1 MCVYV
6 RNRRR
11 RRDRNKVCVLS
22 CQTARFHCHHHAFPN
37 DGMFDSVSAML
48 LYLSSLFLSH
58 RSLYW
63 GIRHCL
69 SPWSATL
76 VCYSCTF
83 AVLVSKIFL
92 FFYFCTTL
100 PPRKHSTFGSFL
112 HTCFSHTG
120 EPRDRW
126 VRGFQRGVRFS
137 EDVRLIFQIFTV
149 TVPTPANLLLSASG
163 RVTQP

>member
-1 MCVYV
+1 MCVCEKH
-6 RNRRR
+6 RRR

-48 LYLSSLFLSH
+48 LYLSSSFLSH

-63 GIRHCL
+63 GIRRCL

-76 VCYSCTF
+76 VCYSFTF
-83 AVLVSKIFL
+83 PFCRACVQDFYL
-92 FFYFCTTL
+92 FILFCTTL

-112 HTCFSHTG
+112 HTFFSH
-120 EPRDRW
+120 RW
-126 VRGFQRGVRFS
+126 
-137 EDVRLIFQIFTV
+137 
-149 TVPTPANLLLSASG
+149 ASG
-163 RVTQP
+163 QMSARVSERGAVFRRCPTDIPDIHSHGANSC